1 MKLVEKDLGLSG
13 AVIEESSAFLQEGYP
28 CAVLTSCF
36 RVPPEWPS
44 VVSLH
49 FLFIH
54 SVHIL
59 VSTSFSSFL
68 FYILSGKTY
77 SYTSCRFS
85 EFACEPFLPSEDF
98 FGVVANPLEVGT

>member
-36 RVPPEWPS
+36 RVPPKWPS

-49 FLFIH
+49 FLFNH

-59 VSTSFSSFL
+59 VLFFPHFSSIFFL
-68 FYILSGKTY
+68 EKPIVTPVAGFPNLLV
-77 SYTSCRFS
+77 
-85 EFACEPFLPSEDF
+85 EPFLPSEDF